1 MYISMNGTLTGG
13 RRLEWTEFARLA
25 AKAGFPGT
33 DVLQGAVEAGADATR
48 KLLAELKL
56 RPAVIGLP
64 VDFRRDEETFQAGLK
79 TLDRTASVAVALG
92 CPVTTWL
99 LPSTELPK
107 KEARALYKRRLSA
120 CADVLARS
128 HVKFGF
134 EYVSPV
140 HLRKRFAHEFIWRM
154 DEMLE
159 FARECG
165 PNAGVLLDSWHWHHA
180 GATVNDIL
188 TAGRQGI
195 IHVQA
200 ADAPDLPPEKIVDS
214 ERLMPGEGVIDFNG
228 FFGALRKIG
237 YNGGVSPEV
246 FGRGLKDMPPEQGA
260 RLGLETTQAVMRK
273 AGVL

>member
-1 MYISMNGTLTGG
+1 
-13 RRLEWTEFARLA
+13 LA
-25 AKAGFPGT
+25 SKVGFPGT
-33 DVLQGAVEAGADATR
+33 DVQQGAVEAGADATR
-48 KLLAELKL
+48 KLLAELNLK
-56 RPAVIGLP
+56 PAVIGLP
-64 VDFRRDEETFQAGLK
+64 VDFRKDEEAFQAGLK
-79 TLDRTASVAVALG
+79 TLDRTASVAAALR

-99 LPSTELPK
+99 LPSSEMPK
-107 KEARALYKRRLSA
+107 NETRALYKRRLGA

-128 HVKFGF
+128 HVKLGL

-165 PNAGVLLDSWHWHHA
+165 PNVGVLLDSWHWHHA
-180 GATVNDIL
+180 GATVKDIL
-188 TAGRQGI
+188 TAGRESI

-200 ADAPDLPPEKIVDS
+200 ADAPDLPPEKILDN
-214 ERLMPGEGVIDFNG
+214 ERLMPGEGVIDFAG

-237 YNGGVSPEV
+237 YSGGVSPEV